1 MLLNLTYQ
9 ELERVEGDIKAHIK
23 NKTRIEEES
32 KTIKLEKEDIQV
44 PMNFF
49 MILFFSRIFFKEKSF
64 RLTGPKAQP
73 SRP

>member
-9 ELERVEGDIKAHIK
+9 ELERVECNIKAHIK
-23 NKTRIEEES
+23 NKTRIEQEN

-49 MILFFSRIFFKEKSF
+49 MIFILCFILLLLLDSR
-64 RLTGPKAQP
+64 
-73 SRP
+73 